1 MNRTRTGKEGSN
13 SNMDSYILSSL
24 ILGQG
29 FEFLLSEIIVIK
41 GGELAVFLIRC
52 VVGSRYR
59 SNWLGLLA
67 VRL

>member
-1 MNRTRTGKEGSN
+1 
-13 SNMDSYILSSL
+13 MDSYILSSL